1 MKIEGIIDGLRI
13 GNYRLYSGRWVGLS
27 LIFGMILYGM
37 ACQNP
42 YKAGA
47 NSYKLYCASCHMD
60 DGSGLQGIIPPLA
73 GADYLHLYP
82 ERLPCIITQ
91 GMSGPVTVNGIVY
104 DQPMP
109 AVEGLDIVEIANILN
124 YIQHRC
130 GDPNYF
136 YDQDL
141 IKEALQGCD

>member
-1 MKIEGIIDGLRI
+1 ME
-13 GNYRLYSGRWVGLS
+13 
-27 LIFGMILYGM
+27 
-37 ACQNP
+37 
-42 YKAGA
+42 
-47 NSYKLYCASCHMD
+47 

-73 GADYLHLYP
+73 GADYLRLYP
-82 ERLPCIITQ
+82 EQLPCIITQ

-124 YIQHRC
+124 YIQHRW

-141 IKEALQGCD
+141 IKEALQDCD